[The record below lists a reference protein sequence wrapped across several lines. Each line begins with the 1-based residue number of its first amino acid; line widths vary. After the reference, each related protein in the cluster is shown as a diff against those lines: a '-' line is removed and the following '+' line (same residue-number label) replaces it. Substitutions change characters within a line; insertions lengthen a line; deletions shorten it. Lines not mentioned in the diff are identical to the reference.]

1 MQRVILSALI
11 RSSRKELMMVRSG
24 QIAKGSD
31 PCQAMPP
38 HGYLAIEG
46 TVVQRISEWIKAAGG
61 G

>member
-1 MQRVILSALI
+1 
-11 RSSRKELMMVRSG
+11 MMVRSG

-31 PCQAMPP
+31 PCQAMSP
-38 HGYLAIEG
+38 HGYLGIEG